1 MPPTHPFSQSVSI
14 DCSPYGSIKWA
25 PLKIELFWH
34 LLKLSKTRTGRGEVL
49 SKTKKNRLLVIFF
62 EAWARTLWGWFW
74 LESARTHTH
83 THRVFILSLNC
94 YILKISPTAQNLTSL
109 NSVSVSS
116 QWRTGTWQPTFLCLW
131 ALGSLPTLTLPSVSV
146 LKGLH
151 AGGWA
156 VSVITLC
163 TFRGAKE
170 EREREREREIHVPSY
185 L

>member
-83 THRVFILSLNC
+83 PQSL
-94 YILKISPTAQNLTSL
+94 YLILKLLHFENFTNCSKLDISKLSVCILPVKNRDMATYI
-109 NSVSVSS
+109 SVS
-116 QWRTGTWQPTFLCLW
+116 
-131 ALGSLPTLTLPSVSV
+131 LGSWLPPNTD
-146 LKGLH
+146 
-151 AGGWA
+151 
-156 VSVITLC
+156 ITFC
-163 TFRGAKE
+163 FCSQRPACRRMGCFCNHTVHF
-170 EREREREREIHVPSY
+170 
-185 L
+185 